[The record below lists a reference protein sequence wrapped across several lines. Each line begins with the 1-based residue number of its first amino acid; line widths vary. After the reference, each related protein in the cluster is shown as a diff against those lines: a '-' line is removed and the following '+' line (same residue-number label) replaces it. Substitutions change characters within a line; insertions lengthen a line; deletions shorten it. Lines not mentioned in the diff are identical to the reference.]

1 VLEQTSGKFRI
12 PDKYLPEQISF
23 ISAFKRGISDIK
35 ATLDKE
41 GILVRLV
48 SSDSNT
54 RTLAIVRETVD
65 SKANKADHDQIGL
78 ITADKTA
85 ESITCTPSYGLSNE
99 ELTIVQSVEEKVK
112 NAYDESIN
120 HNTDDIRR
128 VITNFSK
135 ECSVSLRDSGG
146 IYFVPLVHAELLVA
160 IADFVKA
167 VSPGSVI
174 YIKPEYIIRESDLE
188 ALQTASKNELTGEL
202 NQLENTYL
210 ALSREIQ
217 TMLDDNETPGT
228 KKKKQLSNQLNIYLD
243 MKKRIETFSGTLE
256 FVPDEFVTRIRVMY
270 EALSILLK
278 KLKIKISSDFDQEF
292 LGLGILPALPSPSPT
307 PNKSSDSDRLGFAKM
322 AEVFGRLG
330 KINLTPKKPD
340 HTLTNLAHY
349 LQTNGEDSLREL
361 LSSPDM
367 AEKLRAIAENL
378 QINGNTS
385 EQITGV
391 IAEVKRYT
399 TQD

>member
-1 VLEQTSGKFRI
+1 M
-12 PDKYLPEQISF
+12 
-23 ISAFKRGISDIK
+23 
-35 ATLDKE
+35 
-41 GILVRLV
+41 
-48 SSDSNT
+48 
-54 RTLAIVRETVD
+54 
-65 SKANKADHDQIGL
+65 
-78 ITADKTA
+78 
-85 ESITCTPSYGLSNE
+85 
-99 ELTIVQSVEEKVK
+99 
-112 NAYDESIN
+112 
-120 HNTDDIRR
+120 
-128 VITNFSK
+128 
-135 ECSVSLRDSGG
+135 
-146 IYFVPLVHAELLVA
+146 
-160 IADFVKA
+160 
-167 VSPGSVI
+167 I

-188 ALQTASKNELTGEL
+188 ALQTASKNELTGEI

-292 LGLGILPALPSPSPT
+292 LGLGILPALPSPT
-307 PNKSSDSDRLGFAKM
+307 PNKSGDGDRLGFAKM

-367 AEKLRAIAENL
+367 AEKLWAIAGNL
-378 QINGNTS
+378 QIKGNTS

-391 IAEVKRYT
+391 IAEVKRHT